1 MPKLNTTQTTLI
13 KDLIRFDTTSSNSN
27 LELIDYVANRLEGTG
42 ATVTL
47 THNADR
53 TKANLIATVG
63 PQDTAGGIIL
73 SGHTDTVPVAGQ
85 NWQTNPYKVTERDG
99 KLFARGSVDMKG
111 FDALALSQLI
121 ETAKQQ
127 DKLQRPLTVA
137 LTYDEEIGCF
147 GAQDLVRD
155 HAHLLGQP
163 ELILVGE
170 PTELKP
176 IIAHKGI
183 HCFEV
188 EITGKSA
195 HSSNPANGVNAI
207 EFTAR
212 AIGYL
217 LEDKITDLSALRY
230 PDDPEAELYKI
241 RDDRF
246 DPPHSTFNVGTIN
259 GGSAINI
266 TAERCGFSFETR
278 PIPGD
283 DANEWVQWFEGH
295 LRDDGFFNRG
305 NREFGYGRGEQSIRE
320 YVSNPPFE
328 GDVNAPGTKFLIE
341 QLEHKTPLAAAFM
354 TEASAFQ
361 NAGFN
366 TVVCG
371 PGSINQAHQP
381 DEFITVDQ
389 LERGAQLLERVAQ
402 RCFQPV

>member
-27 LELIDYVANRLEGTG
+27 LRLIEHVANRLDGTG

-47 THNADR
+47 THNADG

-63 PQDTAGGIIL
+63 PQDAAGGIIL
-73 SGHTDTVPVAGQ
+73 SGHTDTVPVEGQ
-85 NWQTNPYKVTERDG
+85 NWSTTPYEVSEQDG

-111 FDALALSQLI
+111 FNALALSQLI
-121 ETAKQQ
+121 DTAENQSQ
-127 DKLQRPLTVA
+127 LQRPLSVL

-176 IIAHKGI
+176 IISHKGI

-188 EITGKSA
+188 TVQGLGA
-195 HSSNPANGVNAI
+195 HSSNPANGVSAI
-207 EFTAR
+207 KYGSASIHLLYELAGEF
-212 AIGYL
+212 
-217 LEDKITDLSALRY
+217 
-230 PDDPEAELYKI
+230 EASGK
-241 RDDRF
+241 RDERF
-246 DPPHSTFNVGTIN
+246 TPPYTTLNVGTIQ
-259 GGSAINI
+259 GGSAVNI
-266 TAERCGFSFETR
+266 VADQLKFTFETR
-278 PIPGD
+278 PIPG
-283 DANEWVQWFEGH
+283 ET
-295 LRDDGFFNRG
+295 RDELLERLNGFFEKATFQKGTALSYN
-305 NREFGYGRGEQSIRE
+305 FKE
-320 YVSNPPFE
+320 YVA
-328 GDVNAPGTKFLIE
+328 NAPFVGNPCAEGTKHLLSLLDDKNL
-341 QLEHKTPLAAAFM
+341 QAVPFM